1 MRLADALDLSARKK
15 PSKPAIIFQE
25 IKYSYQQLKDMV
37 DRLSGALAE
46 MGVKQG
52 DRVAILLTNSPQ
64 YIVSYFAIARIGGVI
79 VPINNFLKADEIQY
93 ILNDCEVTCFIT
105 SRDYLENLKDVLPEL
120 KFLRHII
127 LSQDEGE
134 SFAIPQKKDIEISFH
149 SLRKL
154 LEKEPLLVVERS
166 ISPEDLAVIIY
177 TSGTTG
183 FPKGAMLNHQNL
195 ISNAISCMKAIKI
208 VEKDR
213 FLLFLPMFHSFT
225 QLVCMVLPIYNTN
238 TIILLPRIERKELKR
253 SIVKYRPTIFVG
265 IPAIYNVLINQK
277 LSWLT
282 RWLNPVRVYISG
294 AAPLNKE
301 TLLKFNENFRRPLL
315 EGYGLSEASP
325 VVCVN
330 PLDGE
335 KRIGSVG
342 LPIPG
347 VEVKVVNQE
356 GKELPCDEVGEL
368 LVRGPNV
375 MPGYYKKPEDNKKTL
390 RQGWLYTGD
399 LARIDEDGY
408 IYIIDRKKD
417 MLLYRGLNIYP
428 REIED
433 VLHSHP
439 TVNQAAVVGIKH
451 ASRGEVPKAF
461 VVLKDGFDI
470 TATELKNHCA
480 EKLADYKVPK
490 LFEFV
495 EQFPV
500 SSTGKVLKRELRR
513 QLEEGIIPGK
523 NYPE

>member
-1 MRLADALDLSARKK
+1 MRLGDALDLSARKK
-15 PSKPAIIFQE
+15 PSKPAIIFQG

-37 DRLSGALAE
+37 NRLSGALVE

-52 DRVAILLTNSPQ
+52 DRIAILLTNSPE

-79 VPINNFLKADEIQY
+79 VPINNFLKGDEIQY
-93 ILNDCEVTCFIT
+93 ILNDCKVTCFIT
-105 SRDYLENLKDVLPEL
+105 SKDYLEKLKDVLPDL
-120 KFLRHII
+120 KFIRHII
-127 LSQDEGE
+127 SIQDEPE
-134 SFAIPQKKDIEISFH
+134 IFPFPQKDTGISFH
-149 SLRKL
+149 LLPKL
-154 LEKEPLLVVERS
+154 LEKDPLLVVERN
-166 ISPEDLAVIIY
+166 IAPDNLAVIIY

-183 FPKGAMLNHQNL
+183 FPKGAMLTHQNL
-195 ISNAISCMKAIKI
+195 ISNAISCLKAIKV

-225 QLVCMVLPIYNTN
+225 QLVCIVLPVYNAN
-238 TIILLPRIERKELKR
+238 TIILLPKIERKELKR
-253 SIVKYRPTIFVG
+253 NIVKYRPTIFVG
-265 IPAIYNVLINQK
+265 IPAIYNVMINQK
-277 LSWLT
+277 LSWLA

-294 AAPLNKE
+294 AAPLSKE
-301 TLLKFNENFRRPLL
+301 TLLKFNEIFRRALL

-335 KRIGSVG
+335 KRVGSVG

-356 GKELPCDEVGEL
+356 GKDLPANEVGEL

-375 MPGYYKKPEDNKKTL
+375 MIGYYKKPEDTEETI
-390 RQGWLYTGD
+390 RQDWLYTGD

-408 IYIIDRKKD
+408 IYMIDRKKD

-439 TVNQAAVVGIKH
+439 TVNQAAVVGVRH
-451 ASRGEVPKAF
+451 SSRGEIPKAF
-461 VVLKDGFDI
+461 VVLKEGFKI
-470 TATELKNHCA
+470 TISELRNHCT

-490 LFEFV
+490 SFEFV
-495 EQFPV
+495 DQLPV

-513 QLEEGIIPGK
+513 QLAEGIIPEK
-523 NYPE
+523 DYVE